1 MLFVRKFNAFFDT
14 RPRLPPLVGRH
25 IWKPSK
31 AGKRSF
37 VCGQFWSEEEVG
49 LREVGKDNKKA
60 AAAVVVV
67 LLIACRPQN
76 SRKFH
81 KPRGRKF

>member
-1 MLFVRKFNAFFDT
+1 MKA
-14 RPRLPPLVGRH
+14 VGRSVG
-25 IWKPSK
+25 WEAKFCLWTVLD
-31 AGKRSF
+31 RE
-37 VCGQFWSEEEVG
+37 SEEEEVEG
-49 LREVGKDNKKA
+49 LREVGRDNKKKA